1 MSTKKELATQGFHS
15 FQMCINIC
23 NIYGEISV
31 CYFEFYILD
40 QDEES
45 LLSFRLLFVLLVS
58 ARFVAYLL
66 LTEFLIYS
74 TFIYIYMRVSTALH
88 FFHIQ

>member
-1 MSTKKELATQGFHS
+1 
-15 FQMCINIC
+15 MCINIC

-45 LLSFRLLFVLLVS
+45 LLPFRLLFVLLVS